1 MFEIYFKSFDVFFF
15 SISLHYKYTMSK
27 IVWIIYHPAQDQWN
41 KDVQHL
47 YPFTISIALMASK
60 KITWSTWQNISFPYL
75 HINRLKKANSLLK
88 QWNGFYYWDNEII
101 LIWLQTSFPCPVCD
115 CWWSSSRCVYSII
128 SMITNV
134 IDARTM
140 IPTINGFV
148 LDGSLL

>member
-1 MFEIYFKSFDVFFF
+1 MFEIYFKSFYVFFF
-15 SISLHYKYTMSK
+15 FISLHYKYTMSM

-41 KDVQHL
+41 KDVQ
-47 YPFTISIALMASK
+47 SK
-60 KITWSTWQNISFPYL
+60 KNTWSTWQNISFPYL